1 MLSARLPDAI
11 PRIVYNV
18 ALKYA
23 TSAGT
28 SNKILMGEP
37 IQLLSIA
44 ILSLLSSLFGTDE
57 KRNVPPFSF
66 LFFPFLS
73 IFPRHFPRYRRDLK
87 YQSVLRSVS
96 WKGRVRKSFSGNEN
110 FFPFLSFREKETEE
124 WKWKFIKQ
132 NSAGVPRGGRER
144 RRRRNQS
151 RNLNILFD
159 AMFYVKWCSRNGV
172 DPKSKSQ
179 VKKLVYVNRSSIVST
194 ELNPAIHL
202 LPLLL
207 HLKIRGNG
215 GIVKKKKEKGEK
227 ASKMKI
233 KFAIKGTRR
242 VEMKYFFRPRDD
254 SFVLCSFPGQG
265 NKVKLEKIGYSIR
278 EKRFPTNF

>member
-1 MLSARLPDAI
+1 M
-11 PRIVYNV
+11 
-18 ALKYA
+18 
-23 TSAGT
+23 
-28 SNKILMGEP
+28 
-37 IQLLSIA
+37 
-44 ILSLLSSLFGTDE
+44 
-57 KRNVPPFSF
+57 
-66 LFFPFLS
+66 
-73 IFPRHFPRYRRDLK
+73 
-87 YQSVLRSVS
+87 
-96 WKGRVRKSFSGNEN
+96 
-110 FFPFLSFREKETEE
+110 
-124 WKWKFIKQ
+124 
-132 NSAGVPRGGRER
+132 
-144 RRRRNQS
+144 
-151 RNLNILFD
+151 
-159 AMFYVKWCSRNGV
+159 
-172 DPKSKSQ
+172 
-179 VKKLVYVNRSSIVST
+179 KKLVYVNRSSIVST

-215 GIVKKKKEKGEK
+215 GIVKKKKGEK

>member
-1 MLSARLPDAI
+1 MLLPF
-11 PRIVYNV
+11 
-18 ALKYA
+18 LF
-23 TSAGT
+23 S
-28 SNKILMGEP
+28 SF
-37 IQLLSIA
+37 
-44 ILSLLSSLFGTDE
+44 LSSLYFA
-57 KRNVPPFSF
+57 RSN
-66 LFFPFLS
+66 
-73 IFPRHFPRYRRDLK
+73 PRHFPRYRRDLK
-87 YQSVLRSVS
+87 YQSVLRSERDECV
-96 WKGRVRKSFSGNEN
+96 RVFRGMKIF
-110 FFPFLSFREKETEE
+110 FLSFREKEAEE

-132 NSAGVPRGGRER
+132 NSAGVPKGGRER

-215 GIVKKKKEKGEK
+215 GIVKKKKRKRRKSIENENKIRDKGNEEGGDEIFLSP
-227 ASKMKI
+227 ARWFI
-233 KFAIKGTRR
+233 CPLFLPRTR
-242 VEMKYFFRPRDD
+242 K
-254 SFVLCSFPGQG
+254 
-265 NKVKLEKIGYSIR
+265 
-278 EKRFPTNF
+278 

>member
-132 NSAGVPRGGRER
+132 NSAGVPRGRRER

-215 GIVKKKKEKGEK
+215 GIVKKKKRKRRKSIENENKIRDKGNEEGGDEIFLSP
-227 ASKMKI
+227 ARWFI
-233 KFAIKGTRR
+233 CPLFLPRTR
-242 VEMKYFFRPRDD
+242 K
-254 SFVLCSFPGQG
+254 
-265 NKVKLEKIGYSIR
+265 
-278 EKRFPTNF
+278 